1 MKDSNPTSPTT
12 DLEVWAEAE
21 KDRLD
26 EFVNWWRLGRPRTD
40 FPLSMSDGEW
50 DEQYR
55 AWAGG

>member
-1 MKDSNPTSPTT
+1 MASDFKTT
-12 DLEVWAEAE
+12 GPEVWAEAE

-40 FPLSMSDGEW
+40 FPLSMPAGEW
-50 DEQYR
+50 DEAYR